1 MAKQPKLTKLL
12 EDIFQEQPQVNKYE
26 VVEGVKSFGI
36 VGKQLYNNS
45 NIMEM
50 AKQIS
55 HIAEQAHTHI
65 IGETDDWFDKVSVNK
80 NMQSL
85 KRSVAEFKKA
95 ATESHQLNQRLTGLY
110 EDIGHVLNR
119 YYEIDEA
126 DKGDMDNDG
135 QNEPDDEEYLDAKRA
150 AITKAVKSETVGDP
164 DGLAPD
170 SPAKDGEEYN
180 ESLDADKT
188 AAKDGRDFQNQ
199 YADEDGEA
207 MKESSQSDPHNVDG
221 HNSTGGDEPSR
232 DGEEMKEIKRSL
244 KDVGGVV
251 GIPSLG
257 QIARKFTGK

>member
-1 MAKQPKLTKLL
+1 
-12 EDIFQEQPQVNKYE
+12 
-26 VVEGVKSFGI
+26 
-36 VGKQLYNNS
+36 
-45 NIMEM
+45 
-50 AKQIS
+50 
-55 HIAEQAHTHI
+55 
-65 IGETDDWFDKVSVNK
+65 
-80 NMQSL
+80 
-85 KRSVAEFKKA
+85 
-95 ATESHQLNQRLTGLY
+95 
-110 EDIGHVLNR
+110 
-119 YYEIDEA
+119 
-126 DKGDMDNDG
+126 MDNDG